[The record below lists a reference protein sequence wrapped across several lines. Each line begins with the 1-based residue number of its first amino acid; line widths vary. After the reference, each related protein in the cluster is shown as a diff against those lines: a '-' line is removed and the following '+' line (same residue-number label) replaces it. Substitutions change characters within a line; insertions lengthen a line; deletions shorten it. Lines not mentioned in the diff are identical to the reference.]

1 MNEVLLAIAAG
12 FIVGVLFSFL
22 KLPIPAP
29 PVLSGVMGIVGV
41 YLGGIAYS
49 WILTRFF
56 SEAPTSAGF
65 AGCEV
70 PLKLANPACK
80 QGVSR
85 LK

>member
-1 MNEVLLAIAAG
+1 MNEVLLAMAAG
-12 FIVGVLFSFL
+12 FIVGLLFSFL

-41 YLGGIAYS
+41 YLGGWHTPGYS
-49 WILTRFF
+49 LASSLNALF
-56 SEAPTSAGF
+56 STGF
-65 AGCEV
+65 ARCEV
-70 PLKLANPACK
+70 PLKMANPACK